1 MLCLFYHY
9 IWVGGYLVIGGGA
22 HASIFLI
29 GDHLETMN
37 QGFEEVLNHR
47 DIVIGHLIWA
57 TRTLG
62 LHTFSLYIHNDTLQA
77 LGRPEDMLHDTASLQ
92 FKPILAR
99 LLQTGPLLLS
109 LVIEMLDSKLLR
121 ITQELGTADFLVH
134 HIHAFTI
141 HAALLIFTKGILY
154 ARNTRLVSEK
164 LDLGFRYPCDGPGR
178 GGTCQ
183 ISPWDH
189 IYLIVFWMYNAFSVV
204 FFHYFWKMQSD
215 VWGIYKTK
223 MLHIMHITG
232 IGDYSI
238 NSTTINGWL
247 RNLLWSQAAQV
258 IQSYGTNLSGYGFI
272 FIRAHFLWAFSLM
285 FLYSGRGYWQELI
298 ESIIWAHH
306 KFKLMPLLQPCA
318 LSIAQGRAVGF
329 IHYTHGG
336 VACSWAFFIS
346 KELMS
351 C

>member
-29 GDHLETMN
+29 GDHLYQETMN
-37 QGFEEVLNHR
+37 RFFEEVLNHR

-92 FKPILAR
+92 FKPIFAR

-109 LVIEMLDSKLLR
+109 ISIEMLDSKLLR

-164 LDLGFRYPCDGPGR
+164 LDLGF
-178 GGTCQ
+178 
-183 ISPWDH
+183 
-189 IYLIVFWMYNAFSVV
+189 L
-204 FFHYFWKMQSD
+204 
-215 VWGIYKTK
+215 
-223 MLHIMHITG
+223 
-232 IGDYSI
+232 
-238 NSTTINGWL
+238 
-247 RNLLWSQAAQV
+247 
-258 IQSYGTNLSGYGFI
+258 
-272 FIRAHFLWAFSLM
+272 
-285 FLYSGRGYWQELI
+285 E
-298 ESIIWAHH
+298 
-306 KFKLMPLLQPCA
+306 
-318 LSIAQGRAVGF
+318 
-329 IHYTHGG
+329 
-336 VACSWAFFIS
+336 
-346 KELMS
+346 
-351 C
+351 